1 MPDSYRGR
9 FAPSPT
15 GPLHFGSLVAAAG
28 SWLDARRA
36 GGRWLVRMEDID
48 ETRIIPGADA
58 LILRTLEAYGLTWDE
73 EVVWQTQRHE
83 LYAEALRRLGDKV
96 YACACSRKEGGG
108 RCTGTCREG
117 LPPGRRARAIRL
129 RVDSTPITFQD
140 RRLGSF
146 AEILSE
152 TCGDFILRRGDGLYA
167 YQLAVVVDDAD
178 QRITDI
184 VRGADLLD
192 STARQIFLQQQLG
205 VPTPA
210 YLHLPVALN
219 AEGHKLSKQTNAPP
233 VDTAGC
239 PATLARA
246 LRFLGIPVPADT
258 ARGSCR
264 GLLEFAL
271 SVTGGELGRP
281 AISEPAA
288 SRRDEPARN

>member
-1 MPDSYRGR
+1 MPDAYRGR

-15 GPLHFGSLVAAAG
+15 GSLHFGSLVAAAG
-28 SWLDARRA
+28 SWLDARLA

-48 ETRIIPGADA
+48 ETRIIAGADA

-73 EVVWQTQRHE
+73 AVVWQTQRHA
-83 LYAEALRRLGDKV
+83 LYAEALHRLGDKV

-108 RCTGTCREG
+108 RCMGTCREG
-117 LPPGRRARAIRL
+117 LPPGRTGRAIRL
-129 RVDSTPITFQD
+129 RVDSTPVTFQD
-140 RRLGSF
+140 RRLGAFS
-146 AEILSE
+146 EILPE
-152 TCGDFILRRGDGLYA
+152 TCGDFVLRRGDGLYA

-178 QRITDI
+178 QRVTDI

-205 VPTPA
+205 VPTPG

-233 VDTAGC
+233 VDPAGS

-246 LRFLGIPVPADT
+246 LRFLGIPVPAEEE
-258 ARGSCR
+258 RGSCQ

-271 SVTGGELGRP
+271 SIAGGELGRP
-281 AISEPAA
+281 AISEPGA